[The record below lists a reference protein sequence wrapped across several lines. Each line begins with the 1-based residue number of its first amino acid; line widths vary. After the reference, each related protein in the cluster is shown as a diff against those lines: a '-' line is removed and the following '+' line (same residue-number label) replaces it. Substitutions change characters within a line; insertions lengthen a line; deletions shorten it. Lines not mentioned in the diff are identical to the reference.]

1 VYELDIFIYLKTSWS
16 STSGRVV
23 VMGDAAHA
31 MAPFLGQG
39 ANQALQDAY
48 QIALEIQTL
57 SNLHHKSINQ
67 ANPPKVTVQ
76 TTNSL
81 IKTKMKNYENKRKFK
96 TAIMGSKSGI
106 LGYLGTVFLNI

>member
-1 VYELDIFIYLKTSWS
+1 MVL
-16 STSGRVV
+16 
-23 VMGDAAHA
+23 GDAAHA

-48 QIALEIQTL
+48 QIAVEIQAL
-57 SNLHHKSINQ
+57 SNLVPLYANQ
-67 ANPPKVTVQ
+67 ANPPNIAVQ
-76 TTNSL
+76 TTNGL

-106 LGYLGTVFLNI
+106 LGYLGKIFLNIIM